1 MFFKRKIEIV
11 MRNDNSSIY
20 IYAFYKNRE
29 VGRIACGTDKEKRL
43 IKIGDI
49 TCKRNN
55 KGYGSIMMAKLIEF
69 AKTNG
74 FKVIIGWLSYVDK
87 GHEKRLYHFY
97 QKFGFEITPNDEGMK
112 FADISLIL

>member
-1 MFFKRKIEIV
+1 

-20 IYAFYKNRE
+20 IYAYYKNRE
-29 VGRIACGTDKEKRL
+29 VGRIVCGVNEENKL

-49 TCKRNN
+49 ICKRKNR
-55 KGYGSIMMAKLIEF
+55 GYGSLMMKKLIEF
-69 AKTNG
+69 SKTNG

-112 FADISLIL
+112 FADIRLNL